1 MERQENLNRWK
12 VGWGITNLCNMNC
25 SFCYSKIARTDEKD
39 IPISI
44 LKSFV
49 DRNHLYIDSINY
61 GTGENTLSKTWV
73 DVLQYVHETY
83 QIGQALTTNGSL
95 KPLVDNS
102 GNGKSILKALDEVD
116 VSLDYADKHRHC
128 QMRGHR
134 QAYDWAVDTIK
145 LCQDNGIETTIVILG
160 IDDTLEF
167 SNLDGIFE
175 IAEKHNAF
183 VRINIFRPNARQNL
197 KPLSYQRLKK
207 VLNYLLKNHSV
218 VSLSDCLFS
227 ALLLNQEMKDN
238 TGISSLRILPD
249 GSITPSTYLVTPEWK
264 RMTIHDAFLAD
275 ASFSESLSKNIHQT
289 AQNIAE
295 CQFCQIHEICK
306 GGTLDRRV
314 IWYGGTHE
322 RDPYCPTRYD
332 ETVAE
337 WRYSDHVK
345 LVEGPKIHDG
355 YLPTLI
361 FAP

>member
-1 MERQENLNRWK
+1 MERKNHLNKWK

-39 IPISI
+39 IPAVI

-49 DRNHLYIDSINY
+49 DRNHPYIDSINY

-73 DVLQYVHETY
+73 KVLHYIHESY
-83 QIGQALTTNGSL
+83 QIDQALTTNGSL

-102 GNGKSILKALDEVD
+102 ENGKKILSALKEVD
-116 VSLDYADKHRHC
+116 VSLDYADANQHC
-128 QMRGHR
+128 HIRGHN
-134 QAYDWAVDTIK
+134 QAHNWALDTIK

-160 IDDTLEF
+160 IDETLDF
-167 SNLDGIFE
+167 NNLDNIFE

-183 VRINIFRPNARQNL
+183 VRINIFRPNSRQNL
-197 KPLSYQRLKK
+197 KPLSYLKLKK
-207 VLNYLLKNHSV
+207 ALYYLLKNHSV

-238 TGISSLRILPD
+238 TGVSSLRILPD

-264 RMTIHDAFLAD
+264 RMTIHDAFLGD
-275 ASFSESLSKNIHQT
+275 PFFSDSLLKNIHHTSKNIP
-289 AQNIAE
+289 E
-295 CQFCQIHEICK
+295 CQSCELNKICK

-345 LVEGPKIHDG
+345 FVKGPKIHDG